1 MRAIAIALSVSL
13 ALLASPATAKSTS
26 SSASQSRMQ
35 TCAANWKAMTP
46 DQKKATTYKD
56 YSKTCLSGG
65 TTAAAPAATMAPAP
79 MAATPASAPQGRMAA
94 CAANWKA
101 MPADQ
106 KKGTTYK
113 DYSKT
118 CLSGSSSAA
127 APAAAPAP
135 MAAKPAK
142 ASGSMMGSAGGA
154 APAGA
159 TGLCKDGTYT
169 MSKTHSG
176 SCSHHGGVAKWL

>member
-1 MRAIAIALSVSL
+1 MRAIAIAVSVSL
-13 ALLASPATAKSTS
+13 ALLASPAFAKSATP
-26 SSASQSRMQ
+26 SASQTRMQ

-46 DQKKATTYKD
+46 DQKK
-56 YSKTCLSGG
+56 
-65 TTAAAPAATMAPAP
+65 
-79 MAATPASAPQGRMAA
+79 
-94 CAANWKA
+94 
-101 MPADQ
+101 
-106 KKGTTYK
+106 GTTYK

-118 CLSGSSSAA
+118 CLAGGTATA

-135 MAAKPAK
+135 MMAAKPAK
-142 ASGSMMGSAGGA
+142 AAKPAMAASAPAMAPTGA

>member
-1 MRAIAIALSVSL
+1 MRTIAIAVSVSL
-13 ALLASPATAKSTS
+13 ALLVSPALAKSAAP
-26 SSASQSRMQ
+26 SAAQTRMQ
-35 TCAANWKAMTP
+35 TCAANWKAMSA

-65 TTAAAPAATMAPAP
+65 STAAAPAA
-79 MAATPASAPQGRMAA
+79 MAAPT
-94 CAANWKA
+94 
-101 MPADQ
+101 
-106 KKGTTYK
+106 
-113 DYSKT
+113 
-118 CLSGSSSAA
+118 A
-127 APAAAPAP
+127 APTPM

-142 ASGSMMGSAGGA
+142 AAKPAMAASAPAMAPTGA

>member
-1 MRAIAIALSVSL
+1 MRITAIAVSVSL
-13 ALLASPATAKSTS
+13 ALLVGPAIAKSTAP
-26 SSASQSRMQ
+26 SASQTRMQ
-35 TCAANWKAMTP
+35 TCAASWKAMT
-46 DQKKATTYKD
+46 
-56 YSKTCLSGG
+56 
-65 TTAAAPAATMAPAP
+65 
-79 MAATPASAPQGRMAA
+79 
-94 CAANWKA
+94 
-101 MPADQ
+101 ADQ

-118 CLSGSSSAA
+118 CLAGGSTAA
-127 APAAAPAP
+127 APAAAAPAATTAPAP
-135 MAAKPAK
+135 MMAAKPAK
-142 ASGSMMGSAGGA
+142 AAKAAPAASAPAMAPTGA

>member
-1 MRAIAIALSVSL
+1 MTNDWGVSLMRAIAIALSVSL
-13 ALLASPATAKSTS
+13 ALLAVPATAKSTS
-26 SSASQSRMQ
+26 PSASQTRMQ

-56 YSKTCLSGG
+56 YSKTCLAGG
-65 TTAAAPAATMAPAP
+65 TRAAAPAATTAPAP
-79 MAATPASAPQGRMAA
+79 I
-94 CAANWKA
+94 
-101 MPADQ
+101 
-106 KKGTTYK
+106 
-113 DYSKT
+113 
-118 CLSGSSSAA
+118 A
-127 APAAAPAP
+127 AP
-135 MAAKPAK
+135 PAK
-142 ASGSMMGSAGGA
+142 ATGGSAMGA

>member
-1 MRAIAIALSVSL
+1 MRAIAIAVSVSL
-13 ALLASPATAKSTS
+13 ALLVSPALAKSTAP
-26 SSASQSRMQ
+26 SASQTRMQ

-65 TTAAAPAATMAPAP
+65 TA
-79 MAATPASAPQGRMAA
+79 
-94 CAANWKA
+94 
-101 MPADQ
+101 
-106 KKGTTYK
+106 
-113 DYSKT
+113 
-118 CLSGSSSAA
+118 
-127 APAAAPAP
+127 AAAPAP
-135 MAAKPAK
+135 APEPMMAAKPAK
-142 ASGSMMGSAGGA
+142 AAKPATTGSMMMPTGA

>member
-1 MRAIAIALSVSL
+1 MRIIAIAVSVSL
-13 ALLASPATAKSTS
+13 ALLAGPAIAKSTAP
-26 SSASQSRMQ
+26 SASQTRMQ
-35 TCAANWKAMTP
+35 TCAANWKAMT
-46 DQKKATTYKD
+46 
-56 YSKTCLSGG
+56 
-65 TTAAAPAATMAPAP
+65 
-79 MAATPASAPQGRMAA
+79 
-94 CAANWKA
+94 
-101 MPADQ
+101 ADQ

-118 CLSGSSSAA
+118 CLAGGTATA
-127 APAAAPAP
+127 APAAATAPAATTAPAP
-135 MAAKPAK
+135 MMAAKPAK
-142 ASGSMMGSAGGA
+142 AAKPAMAATPAMAPAGA